1 MTQDHSTLF
10 AEPARLVFE
19 EVTAGYGQ
27 NSVLKEI
34 SLEIPQGLH
43 VAVVGP
49 NGAGKTTLFKTL
61 VNLLPVWS
69 GRILIHGKPFGQ
81 HQDCIAYI
89 PQRGEVDW
97 RFPVTVEDVVM
108 MGRYAKTGMYRR
120 PNTRDHEVV
129 RNCINRLGI
138 LPNAGSR
145 INELSGGQQ
154 QRIFLARALAQE
166 PHILLMDEPFTG
178 IDFTTQETIL
188 EIVDSLREA
197 GVTVMV
203 ATHDLN
209 LASEHF
215 DRVILLNHELV
226 AYGKPNEVMTRE
238 NIRNAY
244 GNHVMIMDGV
254 AVVDHCCPPG
264 DEMDEL

>member
-1 MTQDHSTLF
+1 MSQDQSTLF
-10 AEPARLVFE
+10 TEPARLVFE
-19 EVTAGYGQ
+19 EVTVGYGQ
-27 NSVLKEI
+27 TPVLKEI

-49 NGAGKTTLFKTL
+49 NGAGKTTLFKTM

-69 GRILIHGKPFGQ
+69 GKILIHGRPFGQ

-108 MGRYAKTGMYRR
+108 MGRFARTGMFRR
-120 PNTRDHEVV
+120 PNARDHEVV
-129 RNCINRLGI
+129 QDCMNRLGI
-138 LPNAGSR
+138 LPIAGSR
-145 INELSGGQQ
+145 IIELSGGQQ
-154 QRIFLARALAQE
+154 QRIFLARALAQK

-188 EIVDSLREA
+188 EIVDSLRDA

-209 LASEHF
+209 LASEQF

-226 AYGKPNEVMTRE
+226 AYGNPGKVMTRE
-238 NIRNAY
+238 NIRKAF
-244 GNHVMIMDGV
+244 GSHVMFMDGV

-264 DEMDEL
+264 NEMDEL